1 MSTAAIVGPG
11 NIGTDLLAKLQRSEH
26 VQVRYMVGVD
36 PASDGLERARAR
48 GVEASAEGVD
58 WLLARDELPDLVF
71 EATSARAHLAHAPRY
86 AEAGIQTVDLTPA
99 AVGPLVCPPVN
110 LHAHQDAPNLNMI
123 TCGGQAT
130 IPLVYAV
137 SSVTPVPYAE
147 IVASIA
153 SRSAGPGTRAN
164 IDEFTTTT
172 ARAIERVGGAERGKA
187 VIVLNPVEPPMIMR
201 DTVFCAISPD
211 ADTDAITAS
220 VLDMVAEVA
229 RYVPGFTLRAEPQFD
244 PPSPDWSGHARV
256 ALFLEVRGNGDYLPE
271 WAGNLDIMTAAAA
284 RVGELLATRRGDG
297 MNPPPRDVRITDS
310 TLRDGSHA
318 MRHQFTEEQVRAVVS
333 ALDAAGVEVIEVSHG
348 DGLGGSSFNYGFSL
362 IDEIS
367 LIKAAVDEARAARIA
382 VLLLPGVGTV
392 DDLRE
397 AREAGASVARIA
409 THCTEADVSV
419 QHFAAAR
426 DLGMETVGFL
436 MLAHRLD
443 PAGLAR
449 QARIMVDAG
458 AECVYVVD
466 SAGALV
472 LSDAQTRVQA
482 LVAEIGRDAQV
493 GFHGHQNLSLGV
505 ANSVLAYQAGATQVD
520 GALCALGA
528 GAGNAPTEVLAATFA
543 RLGIGTGVDV
553 DGVLAAAEEVVRPII
568 PRLPWM
574 DRSSVVQGYAGVYS
588 SFLLHAQRAAERYGV
603 PAHAILQR
611 VGEAGYVGG
620 QEDMIID
627 IALQLQAESAEV
639 TSPAGAAR

>member
-1 MSTAAIVGPG
+1 
-11 NIGTDLLAKLQRSEH
+11 
-26 VQVRYMVGVD
+26 
-36 PASDGLERARAR
+36 
-48 GVEASAEGVD
+48 
-58 WLLARDELPDLVF
+58 
-71 EATSARAHLAHAPRY
+71 
-86 AEAGIQTVDLTPA
+86 
-99 AVGPLVCPPVN
+99 
-110 LHAHQDAPNLNMI
+110 
-123 TCGGQAT
+123 
-130 IPLVYAV
+130 
-137 SSVTPVPYAE
+137 
-147 IVASIA
+147 
-153 SRSAGPGTRAN
+153 
-164 IDEFTTTT
+164 
-172 ARAIERVGGAERGKA
+172 
-187 VIVLNPVEPPMIMR
+187 
-201 DTVFCAISPD
+201 
-211 ADTDAITAS
+211 
-220 VLDMVAEVA
+220 
-229 RYVPGFTLRAEPQFD
+229 
-244 PPSPDWSGHARV
+244 
-256 ALFLEVRGNGDYLPE
+256 
-271 WAGNLDIMTAAAA
+271 
-284 RVGELLATRRGDG
+284 
-297 MNPPPRDVRITDS
+297 MNAPPREVRITDS

-333 ALDAAGVEVIEVSHG
+333 ALDGAGVQVIEVSHG

-362 IDEIS
+362 VDEIS
-367 LIKAAVDEARAARIA
+367 LIRAAVDEARAARIA

-392 DDLRE
+392 EDLRE

-472 LSDAQTRVQA
+472 LSDAQARVQA
-482 LVAEIGRDAQV
+482 LVAEIGRGAQV

-574 DRSSVVQGYAGVYS
+574 DRASVVQGYAGVYS

>member
-1 MSTAAIVGPG
+1 
-11 NIGTDLLAKLQRSEH
+11 
-26 VQVRYMVGVD
+26 
-36 PASDGLERARAR
+36 
-48 GVEASAEGVD
+48 
-58 WLLARDELPDLVF
+58 
-71 EATSARAHLAHAPRY
+71 
-86 AEAGIQTVDLTPA
+86 
-99 AVGPLVCPPVN
+99 
-110 LHAHQDAPNLNMI
+110 
-123 TCGGQAT
+123 
-130 IPLVYAV
+130 
-137 SSVTPVPYAE
+137 
-147 IVASIA
+147 
-153 SRSAGPGTRAN
+153 
-164 IDEFTTTT
+164 
-172 ARAIERVGGAERGKA
+172 
-187 VIVLNPVEPPMIMR
+187 
-201 DTVFCAISPD
+201 
-211 ADTDAITAS
+211 
-220 VLDMVAEVA
+220 
-229 RYVPGFTLRAEPQFD
+229 
-244 PPSPDWSGHARV
+244 
-256 ALFLEVRGNGDYLPE
+256 
-271 WAGNLDIMTAAAA
+271 
-284 RVGELLATRRGDG
+284 
-297 MNPPPRDVRITDS
+297 
-310 TLRDGSHA
+310 
-318 MRHQFTEEQVRAVVS
+318 MRHRFTEEQVRSVVS
-333 ALDAAGVEVIEVSHG
+333 ALDGAGVQVIEVSHG

-362 IDEIS
+362 VDEIS
-367 LIKAAVDEARAARIA
+367 LIRAAVEEARAARIA

-482 LVAEIGRDAQV
+482 LVSAIGRDAQV

-568 PRLPWM
+568 PQLPWM
-574 DRSSVVQGYAGVYS
+574 DRASVVQGYAGVYS

-627 IALQLQAESAEV
+627 IALQLQAEGQLQTE
-639 TSPAGAAR
+639 AAR

>member
-1 MSTAAIVGPG
+1 
-11 NIGTDLLAKLQRSEH
+11 
-26 VQVRYMVGVD
+26 VQ
-36 PASDGLERARAR
+36 
-48 GVEASAEGVD
+48 
-58 WLLARDELPDLVF
+58 
-71 EATSARAHLAHAPRY
+71 
-86 AEAGIQTVDLTPA
+86 
-99 AVGPLVCPPVN
+99 
-110 LHAHQDAPNLNMI
+110 
-123 TCGGQAT
+123 
-130 IPLVYAV
+130 
-137 SSVTPVPYAE
+137 
-147 IVASIA
+147 
-153 SRSAGPGTRAN
+153 
-164 IDEFTTTT
+164 
-172 ARAIERVGGAERGKA
+172 
-187 VIVLNPVEPPMIMR
+187 
-201 DTVFCAISPD
+201 
-211 ADTDAITAS
+211 
-220 VLDMVAEVA
+220 
-229 RYVPGFTLRAEPQFD
+229 
-244 PPSPDWSGHARV
+244 
-256 ALFLEVRGNGDYLPE
+256 
-271 WAGNLDIMTAAAA
+271 
-284 RVGELLATRRGDG
+284 
-297 MNPPPRDVRITDS
+297 
-310 TLRDGSHA
+310 
-318 MRHQFTEEQVRAVVS
+318 
-333 ALDAAGVEVIEVSHG
+333 VIEVSHG

-362 IDEIS
+362 VDEIS
-367 LIKAAVDEARAARIA
+367 LIRAAVDEARAARIA

-392 DDLRE
+392 EDLRE

-472 LSDAQTRVQA
+472 LSDAQARVQA
-482 LVAEIGRDAQV
+482 LVAEIGQDAQV

-543 RLGIGTGVDV
+543 RLGIATGVDV

-574 DRSSVVQGYAGVYS
+574 DRASVVQGYAGVYS

-627 IALQLQAESAEV
+627 IALQLQME
-639 TSPAGAAR
+639 GAQ

>member
-1 MSTAAIVGPG
+1 
-11 NIGTDLLAKLQRSEH
+11 
-26 VQVRYMVGVD
+26 
-36 PASDGLERARAR
+36 
-48 GVEASAEGVD
+48 
-58 WLLARDELPDLVF
+58 
-71 EATSARAHLAHAPRY
+71 
-86 AEAGIQTVDLTPA
+86 
-99 AVGPLVCPPVN
+99 
-110 LHAHQDAPNLNMI
+110 
-123 TCGGQAT
+123 
-130 IPLVYAV
+130 
-137 SSVTPVPYAE
+137 
-147 IVASIA
+147 
-153 SRSAGPGTRAN
+153 
-164 IDEFTTTT
+164 
-172 ARAIERVGGAERGKA
+172 
-187 VIVLNPVEPPMIMR
+187 
-201 DTVFCAISPD
+201 
-211 ADTDAITAS
+211 
-220 VLDMVAEVA
+220 
-229 RYVPGFTLRAEPQFD
+229 
-244 PPSPDWSGHARV
+244 
-256 ALFLEVRGNGDYLPE
+256 
-271 WAGNLDIMTAAAA
+271 
-284 RVGELLATRRGDG
+284 
-297 MNPPPRDVRITDS
+297 MNAPPREVRITDS

-333 ALDAAGVEVIEVSHG
+333 ALDGAGVQVIEVSHG

-362 IDEIS
+362 VDEIS
-367 LIKAAVDEARAARIA
+367 LIRAAVDEARAARIA

-392 DDLRE
+392 EDLRE

-472 LSDAQTRVQA
+472 LSDAQARVQA
-482 LVAEIGRDAQV
+482 LVAEIGREAQV

-505 ANSVLAYQAGATQVD
+505 ANSVLAFQAGATQID

-574 DRSSVVQGYAGVYS
+574 DRASVVQGYAGVYS

>member
-1 MSTAAIVGPG
+1 MSH
-11 NIGTDLLAKLQRSEH
+11 K
-26 VQVRYMVGVD
+26 Y
-36 PASDGLERARAR
+36 
-48 GVEASAEGVD
+48 
-58 WLLARDELPDLVF
+58 
-71 EATSARAHLAHAPRY
+71 
-86 AEAGIQTVDLTPA
+86 
-99 AVGPLVCPPVN
+99 
-110 LHAHQDAPNLNMI
+110 
-123 TCGGQAT
+123 
-130 IPLVYAV
+130 
-137 SSVTPVPYAE
+137 
-147 IVASIA
+147 
-153 SRSAGPGTRAN
+153 
-164 IDEFTTTT
+164 
-172 ARAIERVGGAERGKA
+172 
-187 VIVLNPVEPPMIMR
+187 
-201 DTVFCAISPD
+201 
-211 ADTDAITAS
+211 
-220 VLDMVAEVA
+220 EV
-229 RYVPGFTLRAEPQFD
+229 
-244 PPSPDWSGHARV
+244 
-256 ALFLEVRGNGDYLPE
+256 
-271 WAGNLDIMTAAAA
+271 
-284 RVGELLATRRGDG
+284 
-297 MNPPPRDVRITDS
+297 
-310 TLRDGSHA
+310 
-318 MRHQFTEEQVRAVVS
+318 EQVRRIAQ
-333 ALDAAGVEVIEVSHG
+333 ALDDAGVPVIEVSHG

-362 IDEIS
+362 VDEIA

-392 DDLRE
+392 EDLRQ
-397 AREAGASVARIA
+397 ARDAGASVARIA
-409 THCTEADVSV
+409 THCTEADVSE

-426 DLGMETVGFL
+426 DMGMETVGFL

-472 LSDAQTRVQA
+472 LSDAQARVQA
-482 LVAEIGRDAQV
+482 LITEIGREAQV

-505 ANSVLAYQAGATQVD
+505 ANSVLACQAGASQVD

-553 DGVLAAAEEVVRPII
+553 DGVLAAAEEVVRPFI

-627 IALQLQAESAEV
+627 IALELQAEAL
-639 TSPAGAAR
+639 

>member
-1 MSTAAIVGPG
+1 
-11 NIGTDLLAKLQRSEH
+11 
-26 VQVRYMVGVD
+26 
-36 PASDGLERARAR
+36 
-48 GVEASAEGVD
+48 
-58 WLLARDELPDLVF
+58 
-71 EATSARAHLAHAPRY
+71 
-86 AEAGIQTVDLTPA
+86 
-99 AVGPLVCPPVN
+99 
-110 LHAHQDAPNLNMI
+110 
-123 TCGGQAT
+123 
-130 IPLVYAV
+130 
-137 SSVTPVPYAE
+137 
-147 IVASIA
+147 
-153 SRSAGPGTRAN
+153 
-164 IDEFTTTT
+164 
-172 ARAIERVGGAERGKA
+172 
-187 VIVLNPVEPPMIMR
+187 
-201 DTVFCAISPD
+201 
-211 ADTDAITAS
+211 
-220 VLDMVAEVA
+220 
-229 RYVPGFTLRAEPQFD
+229 
-244 PPSPDWSGHARV
+244 
-256 ALFLEVRGNGDYLPE
+256 
-271 WAGNLDIMTAAAA
+271 MTA
-284 RVGELLATRRGDG
+284 
-297 MNPPPRDVRITDS
+297 PPRDVRITDS

-318 MRHQFTEEQVRAVVS
+318 MRHRFTEEQVRTVVS
-333 ALDAAGVEVIEVSHG
+333 ALDGAGVQVIEVSHG

-362 IDEIS
+362 VDEIS
-367 LIKAAVDEARAARIA
+367 LIRAAVEEARAARIA

-482 LVAEIGRDAQV
+482 LVSAIGRDAQI

-568 PRLPWM
+568 PQLPWM
-574 DRSSVVQGYAGVYS
+574 DRASVVQGYAGVYS

-627 IALQLQAESAEV
+627 IALQLQAEGQLQTE
-639 TSPAGAAR
+639 AAR

>member
-1 MSTAAIVGPG
+1 
-11 NIGTDLLAKLQRSEH
+11 
-26 VQVRYMVGVD
+26 VQ
-36 PASDGLERARAR
+36 
-48 GVEASAEGVD
+48 
-58 WLLARDELPDLVF
+58 
-71 EATSARAHLAHAPRY
+71 
-86 AEAGIQTVDLTPA
+86 
-99 AVGPLVCPPVN
+99 
-110 LHAHQDAPNLNMI
+110 
-123 TCGGQAT
+123 
-130 IPLVYAV
+130 
-137 SSVTPVPYAE
+137 
-147 IVASIA
+147 
-153 SRSAGPGTRAN
+153 
-164 IDEFTTTT
+164 
-172 ARAIERVGGAERGKA
+172 
-187 VIVLNPVEPPMIMR
+187 
-201 DTVFCAISPD
+201 
-211 ADTDAITAS
+211 
-220 VLDMVAEVA
+220 
-229 RYVPGFTLRAEPQFD
+229 
-244 PPSPDWSGHARV
+244 
-256 ALFLEVRGNGDYLPE
+256 
-271 WAGNLDIMTAAAA
+271 
-284 RVGELLATRRGDG
+284 
-297 MNPPPRDVRITDS
+297 
-310 TLRDGSHA
+310 
-318 MRHQFTEEQVRAVVS
+318 
-333 ALDAAGVEVIEVSHG
+333 VIEVSHG

-362 IDEIS
+362 VDEIS
-367 LIKAAVDEARAARIA
+367 LIRAAVEEARAARIA

-482 LVAEIGRDAQV
+482 LVSAIGRDAQI

-568 PRLPWM
+568 PQLPWM
-574 DRSSVVQGYAGVYS
+574 DRASVVQGYAGVYS

-627 IALQLQAESAEV
+627 IALQLQAEGQLQTE
-639 TSPAGAAR
+639 AAR

>member
-1 MSTAAIVGPG
+1 VTA
-11 NIGTDLLAKLQRSEH
+11 
-26 VQVRYMVGVD
+26 
-36 PASDGLERARAR
+36 
-48 GVEASAEGVD
+48 
-58 WLLARDELPDLVF
+58 
-71 EATSARAHLAHAPRY
+71 
-86 AEAGIQTVDLTPA
+86 
-99 AVGPLVCPPVN
+99 
-110 LHAHQDAPNLNMI
+110 
-123 TCGGQAT
+123 
-130 IPLVYAV
+130 
-137 SSVTPVPYAE
+137 
-147 IVASIA
+147 
-153 SRSAGPGTRAN
+153 
-164 IDEFTTTT
+164 
-172 ARAIERVGGAERGKA
+172 
-187 VIVLNPVEPPMIMR
+187 
-201 DTVFCAISPD
+201 
-211 ADTDAITAS
+211 
-220 VLDMVAEVA
+220 
-229 RYVPGFTLRAEPQFD
+229 
-244 PPSPDWSGHARV
+244 
-256 ALFLEVRGNGDYLPE
+256 
-271 WAGNLDIMTAAAA
+271 
-284 RVGELLATRRGDG
+284 
-297 MNPPPRDVRITDS
+297 PPRDVRITDS

-318 MRHQFTEEQVRAVVS
+318 MRHRFTEEQVRSVVS
-333 ALDAAGVEVIEVSHG
+333 ALDGAGVQVIEVSHG

-362 IDEIS
+362 VDEIS
-367 LIKAAVDEARAARIA
+367 LIRAAVEEARAARIA

-482 LVAEIGRDAQV
+482 LVSAIGRDAQI

-553 DGVLAAAEEVVRPII
+553 DCVLAAAEEVVRPII

-627 IALQLQAESAEV
+627 VALQLLEEQAGTERLLAD
-639 TSPAGAAR
+639 PAGAAR